1 MTIPPRHIRKAAL
14 AALAC
19 ALFLIFPASPAFA
32 HDTLK
37 SSSPAKNAQISSPKE
52 IELEFSAGVKFPFV
66 VLHDAAGKEIA
77 LGEPRLDGPL
87 VRTDVPQ
94 TLPPGSY
101 VLAWR
106 VVSSDGHPI
115 EGEIPFGVRGSSST
129 ASPSGEQSAPAD
141 GQSAGPATGPATDAA
156 TDTATSAA
164 ATSAAPAGPD
174 ASAAAGQGPASS
186 AGVPGWIWG
195 GLAVLVVLGAF
206 VLLRTSRRGRDRE
219 EVDAG

>member
-101 VLAWR
+101 VFAWR

-129 ASPSGEQSAPAD
+129 ASPSGEPAD
-141 GQSAGPATGPATDAA
+141 GQSNGPTTDAA
-156 TDTATSAA
+156 ASAA